1 MKRFTACLLVVL
13 ATPVLAQNSGNV
25 DAQLLAA
32 QMAYQEAH
40 GKQEQPRRQL
50 QQAGDELKLAEKR
63 LADAQQA
70 LQQAQQQQAQAVA
83 DKQAA
88 DTAMQQATQ
97 RLKEAWQQK
106 EGQ

>member
-1 MKRFTACLLVVL
+1 MKRFAACLLVVL
-13 ATPVLAQNSGNV
+13 AAPVLAQNSSNV

-32 QMAYQEAH
+32 QMAYQAAD
-40 GKQEQPRRQL
+40 GKQEQARRQL
-50 QQAGDELKLAEKR
+50 QQADADLKLAEKR

-70 LQQAQQQQAQAVA
+70 LQQAQQQQAQAAA

-88 DTAMQQATQ
+88 DAVMQQVTQ
-97 RLKEAWQQK
+97 RLKDAWQQK